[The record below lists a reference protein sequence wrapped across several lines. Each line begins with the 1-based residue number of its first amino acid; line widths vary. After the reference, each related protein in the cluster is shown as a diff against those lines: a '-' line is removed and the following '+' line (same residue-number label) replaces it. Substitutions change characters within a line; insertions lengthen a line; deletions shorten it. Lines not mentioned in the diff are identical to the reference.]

1 MKNKIK
7 EKLKKKDWNLIVAVA
22 SLIVSI
28 KIGII
33 TYDISK
39 AQLILAQEA
48 QTPHIIAVKAEN
60 NSFGIYNV
68 GWSIVATNIETET
81 NLNVEINTGAQD
93 GLIIMS
99 IPLGD
104 AYVTNKLAPDS
115 SELAR
120 LIQKNYKFLNTQE
133 IQKEL
138 EKIYNTND
146 VKLEISTSTTLT
158 YSLNDEFKKINLP
171 ISIDGEFIP
180 LENANKTSKINLL
193 DNEKENTNNVLRL
206 INENI

>member
-1 MKNKIK
+1 MAVAS
-7 EKLKKKDWNLIVAVA
+7 LIVAVA

>member
-1 MKNKIK
+1 MNNKLK
-7 EKLKKKDWNLIVAVA
+7 EKSKKKDWNLIVAVV
-22 SLIVSI
+22 SLIVSMI
-28 KIGII
+28 IGWFAYKI
-33 TYDISK
+33 SN

-48 QTPHIIAVKAEN
+48 QTPHIMAVKSEN

-68 GWSIVATNIETET
+68 GWTIVATNIETET
-81 NLNVEINTGAQD
+81 NLNVDINKGAQD
-93 GLIIMS
+93 GQIIMT

-104 AYVTNKLAPDS
+104 AYVTKQLAPGS

-120 LIQKNYKFLNTQE
+120 LTQKNYKFLNIQE

-146 VKLEISTSTTLT
+146 VKLEISTFTTLT
-158 YSLNDEFKKINLP
+158 YSLNDELKKIDLP

-180 LENANKTSKINLL
+180 LGNANKTSKINLL

-206 INENI
+206 IKENI